1 LRDDPDASEA
11 RSAGARPL
19 LLAVV
24 QGGVASGKSSVALEL
39 ARRIGAVRI
48 AGDLVRADLLSHA
61 SAVVHEG
68 IAWRTLERGLE
79 VRVYDELLRR
89 AERALASGHPVVLDA
104 CFPNNA
110 FRLTAR
116 GIARRLGAAFVLVEC
131 RAPERVVRDRLRER
145 DADGDEPG
153 WQEIHDDLAQR
164 WEPVEGIAEDERVD
178 VPSDGDVGAI
188 VSGLL
193 AAPVF
198 RRPLDAWA
206 ASSARGLPAVRPA
219 AVTFDC
225 WNTLLYEDE
234 WQTAHALRITELR
247 AAAHEAGRKIPQEEA
262 RRAFDV
268 AWDRHMRLWTEGIA
282 TGAHEVA
289 QWALA
294 ELELRDPHPA
304 LEHLVWMFQG
314 ASHSSRVCALPGAR
328 ETLVALGQQG
338 IPCALVCD
346 TGLTPGRVVRRHLD
360 RLGLLEGLAVQ
371 IFSDEVGVPK
381 PDPRVFRAALEPLG
395 VTPERA
401 MHVGDLR
408 RTDVAGG
415 RAVGMATVRISGRH
429 DDGSELP
436 DADHVV
442 RSHAELAALLELD
455 SAGA

>member
-1 LRDDPDASEA
+1 LGDDDGKAPGPRPAS
-11 RSAGARPL
+11 SRPL

-24 QGGVASGKSSVALEL
+24 QGGVASGKSSVAKEL
-39 ARRIGAVRI
+39 ARRLGAVRI

-61 SAVVHEG
+61 SASVHEG
-68 IAWRTLERGLE
+68 AAWRTLEPGFE
-79 VRVYDELLRR
+79 VSVYEELLRR
-89 AERALASGHPVVLDA
+89 ADGALSSGHAVVLDA
-104 CFPNNA
+104 CFPSNA

-116 GIARRLGAAFVLVEC
+116 GVARRLGAAFVLVEC
-131 RAPERVVRDRLRER
+131 AVPDEVVRARLRGR
-145 DADGDEPG
+145 DAEGDEQG

-164 WEPVEGIAEDERVD
+164 WEPVSGIADEERVAAR
-178 VPSDGDVGAI
+178 SDGEVGAV

-193 AAPVF
+193 AAPPF
-198 RRPLDAWA
+198 RRLLDAAPGHA
-206 ASSARGLPAVRPA
+206 APGLVSARPA

-234 WQTAHALRITELR
+234 WQTAHALRIAELR
-247 AAAHEAGRKIPQEEA
+247 AAAQEAGRSVSREESQ
-262 RRAFDV
+262 RAFDL
-268 AWDRHMRLWTEGIA
+268 AWNRHMRLWTEGIA
-282 TGAHEVA
+282 TGAREVA

-294 ELELRDPHPA
+294 ELGLADPHPA

-328 ETLVALGQQG
+328 ETLVALARAG

-401 MHVGDLR
+401 LHVGDLR

-415 RAVGMATVRISGRH
+415 RAVGMTTVRISGRH
-429 DDGSELP
+429 DDESELP
-436 DADHVV
+436 EADHVV
-442 RSHAELAALLELD
+442 GSHAELVALLEL
-455 SAGA
+455 